1 MKHVYKFKTDLAEFC
16 VMTGSDYTEQ
26 FICILFGA
34 VF

>member
-26 FICILFGA
+26 FILFGA